1 MTHVV
6 TGLCDGCKYTDCVT
20 VCPCECFHEGERML
34 FIDPELCIDCGA
46 CIPECPVDAI
56 YLDEDV
62 PSEWESYVK
71 LNAEMVEQTPV
82 ILVKKS
88 PLADNER

>member
-1 MTHVV
+1 MAYVV
-6 TGLCDGCKYTDCVT
+6 TEPCFNCKYTDCVT

-62 PSEWESYVK
+62 PPEWESYVK